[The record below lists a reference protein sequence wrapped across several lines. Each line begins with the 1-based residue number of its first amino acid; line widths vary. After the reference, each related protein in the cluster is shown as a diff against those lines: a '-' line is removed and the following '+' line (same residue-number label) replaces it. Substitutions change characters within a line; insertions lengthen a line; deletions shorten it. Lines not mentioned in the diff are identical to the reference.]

1 MTNKSNLHIISSLG
15 IVSGQY
21 PLEECGGN
29 IGGPLS
35 QMSEAVNKIDNG
47 SNQNNN
53 NNTVNGM
60 GSSVSGLSNS
70 NEMFSNNNKV
80 YKRNKFY
87 ILIFLCYYQKYR
99 ILMLKLYDILT

>member
-1 MTNKSNLHIISSLG
+1 MTIKSNLYIISSVG

-53 NNTVNGM
+53 NNNTVNGM

-70 NEMFSNNNKV
+70 NEMFPNNNKV
-80 YKRNKFY
+80 YKGNKLY
-87 ILIFLCYYQKYR
+87 IFISFR
-99 ILMLKLYDILT
+99 FFAHILMREQYNILT

>member
-53 NNTVNGM
+53 NNNVNGM

-87 ILIFLCYYQKYR
+87 ILIFLLSYFNAKA
-99 ILMLKLYDILT
+99 I

>member
-1 MTNKSNLHIISSLG
+1 MWIHFWRNIG

-47 SNQNNN
+47 SNQSNNN
-53 NNTVNGM
+53 NNNVNGM
-60 GSSVSGLSNS
+60 GSSMSGLSSS

-80 YKRNKFY
+80 NRICTQPLFLSLYKKFQT
-87 ILIFLCYYQKYR
+87 FKA
-99 ILMLKLYDILT
+99 MLE

>member
-1 MTNKSNLHIISSLG
+1 MLDITIKSCLHIISYIG

-53 NNTVNGM
+53 NNNTVNGM

-70 NEMFSNNNKV
+70 NEMFPNNNKV
-80 YKRNKFY
+80 YKGN
-87 ILIFLCYYQKYR
+87 
-99 ILMLKLYDILT
+99 KLYISISV

>member
-1 MTNKSNLHIISSLG
+1 MSCLHIISYIG

-53 NNTVNGM
+53 NNNTVNGI

-70 NEMFSNNNKV
+70 NEMFPNNNKV
-80 YKRNKFY
+80 YKGS
-87 ILIFLCYYQKYR
+87 
-99 ILMLKLYDILT
+99 KLYIFISFRFSHIF